1 MTKQKQSTGSKIYS
15 GVSTFGMIM
24 ADFKAIIGTV
34 IGIIMIIA
42 GIVFIRRQGV
52 YTQQGTGIV
61 NQNTC
66 LTDGSQPVPS
76 VAKDSN
82 GNYTSQIQ
90 YTWNCT
96 VSVKN
101 TEDNSDNPSVKTKN
115 ITEIT
120 NTIPQSYNPLTKNR
134 PGMPYDINTT
144 VPIWVNPKNPKD
156 FDLQSDDTHVIGW
169 FLVIIGPILIIGSI
183 AWAYFATK
191 YKIIGAYEGVRTGV
205 DMIRGN

>member
-1 MTKQKQSTGSKIYS
+1 MARKQSTGSKIYS

-52 YTQQGTGIV
+52 YTQQGTGKVI
-61 NQNTC
+61 QNTC
-66 LTDGSQPVPS
+66 LNDPLQPTPS
-76 VAKDSN
+76 VTKDSN
-82 GNYTSQIQ
+82 GNYTGQIQ

-96 VSVKN
+96 VSIQNIDDKDG
-101 TEDNSDNPSVKTKN
+101 TPATQTKN
-115 ITEIT
+115 ISEIT
-120 NTIPQSYNPLTKNR
+120 NSMPQSYNPSTGNR

-144 VPIWVNPKNPKD
+144 VPIWINPKNPKD
-156 FDLQSDDTHVIGW
+156 FSLSSDDTHVLGW
-169 FLVIIGPILIIGSI
+169 ILVIIGPILIIGSI

-205 DMIRGN
+205 DLVRGN

>member
-61 NQNTC
+61 KDTKCIFN
-66 LTDGSQPVPS
+66 GPVLDDQGKLINP
-76 VAKDSN
+76 A
-82 GNYTSQIQ
+82 Q
-90 YTWNCT
+90 YKFNCT
-96 VSVKN
+96 LTVY
-101 TEDNSDNPSVKTKN
+101 NSDDKSPNPTTKTQQITLTTPDPTSFPTKN
-115 ITEIT
+115 NESI
-120 NTIPQSYNPLTKNR
+120 
-134 PGMPYDINTT
+134 
-144 VPIWVNPKNPKD
+144 PIWINPKD
-156 FDLQSDDTHVIGW
+156 PKDFSLSSDDTHVIGW

>member
-1 MTKQKQSTGSKIYS
+1 MSSRRKQSTGSKIYT

-34 IGIIMIIA
+34 IGIIMITA

-52 YTQQGTGIV
+52 YTQQGTGTVKSTKCNIP
-61 NQNTC
+61 TPI
-66 LTDGSQPVPS
+66 TDDQGKLIQP
-76 VAKDSN
+76 
-82 GNYTSQIQ
+82 IQ
-90 YTWNCT
+90 YRWNCT
-96 VSVKN
+96 ITVYNADDKSA
-101 TEDNSDNPSVKTKN
+101 NPTTKTMQKTLTGN
-115 ITEIT
+115 
-120 NTIPQSYNPLTKNR
+120 NPTIQPTQDGES
-134 PGMPYDINTT
+134 I
-144 VPIWVNPKNPKD
+144 PIWINSKDPKD
-156 FDLQSDDTHVIGW
+156 FSLSSDDTHVIGW

>member
-1 MTKQKQSTGSKIYS
+1 MRLTKPKQSTGSKIYS

-61 NQNTC
+61 KSTKC
-66 LTDGSQPVPS
+66 DMPTPMTDDQGKLVQPP
-76 VAKDSN
+76 
-82 GNYTSQIQ
+82 Q
-90 YTWNCT
+90 YKWNCT
-96 VSVKN
+96 VTVANSDDTSANPTTKTQQV
-101 TEDNSDNPSVKTKN
+101 TLTGYDPRITPTQDNS
-115 ITEIT
+115 
-120 NTIPQSYNPLTKNR
+120 TIP
-134 PGMPYDINTT
+134 
-144 VPIWVNPKNPKD
+144 IWINPKD
-156 FDLQSDDTHVIGW
+156 PKDFSLSSDDTHVIGW